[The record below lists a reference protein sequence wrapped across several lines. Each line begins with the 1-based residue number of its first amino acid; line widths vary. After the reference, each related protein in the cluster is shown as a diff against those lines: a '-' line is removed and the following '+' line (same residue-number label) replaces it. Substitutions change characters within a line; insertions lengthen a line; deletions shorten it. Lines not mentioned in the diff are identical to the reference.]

1 MPEMRKLSETEFRE
15 YSLSGNYYRIILK
28 VGTPL
33 AIFAFFN
40 CVFSILDTIMASHI
54 GTIAVSTVSYMAQ
67 LRMILNSI
75 GSGLITGSM
84 ILINRAYGAGDKEK
98 AGELMNTMVR
108 LLLVMSALF
117 ILMIPF
123 VPIILK
129 AISTPVEFIDE
140 GIAYFRIL
148 IAATV
153 VNFINLV
160 YINVEKSRGNT
171 KTIMIINIITMIIKL
186 GLSAISVYVLEKGI
200 VYIAGAS
207 LITYSLFALYSI
219 PHLFERNSI
228 FCIKPSL
235 VFRKSC
241 YSRKIIGISCPVAVE
256 DSAFSLGKVVVN
268 SMASA
273 YGAEM
278 VGALGVSNNMCGL
291 ASNLEN
297 GFSDAS
303 SSIVSQNYGAGKF
316 RRTVETYKANIVI
329 TFIVSALALLFLN
342 IADDFLIRIFST
354 SRNGF
359 DASFMTMIRSVFV
372 YDSLSCLGIAF
383 NGAGMDF
390 LLGLGKTK
398 ITLFLNFMKIFVL
411 RIPVLLFLQRFI
423 EDGST
428 ALGIMMMISNCGI
441 AIPTTAICF
450 AISRR
455 LIAMEKKKTETIF
468 RNGE

>member
-1 MPEMRKLSETEFRE
+1 MVFPAPLGIE
-15 YSLSGNYYRIILK
+15 SLPHSSCR
-28 VGTPL
+28 TSL
-33 AIFAFFN
+33 AGFPA
-40 CVFSILDTIMASHI
+40 
-54 GTIAVSTVSYMAQ
+54 
-67 LRMILNSI
+67 
-75 GSGLITGSM
+75 
-84 ILINRAYGAGDKEK
+84 AY
-98 AGELMNTMVR
+98 L
-108 LLLVMSALF
+108 
-117 ILMIPF
+117 
-123 VPIILK
+123 
-129 AISTPVEFIDE
+129 
-140 GIAYFRIL
+140 
-148 IAATV
+148 
-153 VNFINLV
+153 
-160 YINVEKSRGNT
+160 INVEKSRGNT
-171 KTIMIINIITMIIKL
+171 KTIIIINIITMIIKL

-219 PHLFERNSI
+219 SHLFEKNSI
-228 FCIKPSL
+228 FCIKPGL

-316 RRTVETYKANIVI
+316 RRAVETYKANIVI

-390 LLGLGKTK
+390 LLGLGK
-398 ITLFLNFMKIFVL
+398 
-411 RIPVLLFLQRFI
+411 
-423 EDGST
+423 
-428 ALGIMMMISNCGI
+428 
-441 AIPTTAICF
+441 
-450 AISRR
+450 RR
-455 LIAMEKKKTETIF
+455 LRF
-468 RNGE
+468 S